1 MIKNQN
7 KAHCN
12 CTLFWQKSQINF
24 ERQSKMNYEK
34 VIKILKES
42 LIDAYV
48 SDKNISLTIS
58 SIDTGLLIDLQGPLF
73 HFEEKRDG
81 NLLLAFDEKNFIHI
95 NPDMLLS
102 IEYYDEDELEA
113 EGNGELFTISQNNFR
128 IDIYI
133 GLREENID
141 NE

>member
-1 MIKNQN
+1 
-7 KAHCN
+7 
-12 CTLFWQKSQINF
+12 
-24 ERQSKMNYEK
+24 MNYEK